1 MGKDAFLKKLLEGL
15 WRRYRRRMVYARR
28 YEELSL
34 TRRGSFVNDHVAFRT
49 IAWGPH
55 GIHSVSRIF
64 EALGYHAADC
74 YEFPDQKLA
83 ARHYRHPDSRFP
95 KIFISEL
102 KSWELSPAARRIV
115 ARSLRGHRPP
125 LGDGA
130 LPLSG
135 ALRHFSAL
143 PWDPPRRADVE
154 ALNRE
159 TQYGAW
165 VLLNGYDV
173 NHFTAAVDDIE
184 RAAAD
189 LRRAGVPMKDSIE
202 GVAGSALRQ
211 TSTAAV
217 VLPARVRQGKMI
229 TTMPWTYAYFELAQR
244 PLIKDPRT
252 GETRRFEGFFGS
264 QAAELFKMTKVV

>member
-1 MGKDAFLKKLLEGL
+1 ME
-15 WRRYRRRMVYARR
+15 YARR
-28 YEELSL
+28 YEEM
-34 TRRGSFVNDHVAFRT
+34 TRARGRRFVNDHVAFRS

-55 GIHSVSRIF
+55 GIHSVSRLF
-64 EALGYHAADC
+64 EALGYQAAGC
-74 YEFPDQKLA
+74 YEFPDQKLG
-83 ARHYRHPDSRFP
+83 ARHYQHPNSRFP

-125 LGDGA
+125 LGED
-130 LPLSG
+130 LPPLSR

-143 PWDPPRRADVE
+143 PWQPPRRADVE

-159 TQYGAW
+159 SQYGAW

-189 LRRAGVPMKDSIE
+189 LRRAGVPMKDIIE
-202 GVAGSALRQ
+202 GAAGSALRQ

-217 VLPARVRQGKMI
+217 VLPMKVRQGRRVA
-229 TTMPWTYAYFELAQR
+229 TMPWTYAYFELAER
-244 PLIKDPRT
+244 PLLKDPRAGKT
-252 GETRRFEGFFGS
+252 SRFEGFFGS